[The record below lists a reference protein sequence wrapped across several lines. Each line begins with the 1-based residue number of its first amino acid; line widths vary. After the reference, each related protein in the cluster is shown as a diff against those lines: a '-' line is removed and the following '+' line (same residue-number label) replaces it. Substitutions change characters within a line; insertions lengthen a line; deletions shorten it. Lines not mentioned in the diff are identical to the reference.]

1 MSERQILKGRLFEL
15 DAQIKDMTRRMRSLC
30 ERVGVCVNP
39 LIHDNLADMPVAE
52 AASLMDDLVV
62 LQAELLA
69 VQSKAEAIKKEL
81 YG

>member
-15 DAQIKDMTRRMRSLC
+15 DSQIKNVTTRMRSAC
-30 ERVGVCVNP
+30 ERIGVCVNP
-39 LIHDNLADMPVAE
+39 LIYEPADMPVAE

-62 LQAELLA
+62 LQAELLSA
-69 VQSKAEAIKKEL
+69 QSKAEAIKKEL